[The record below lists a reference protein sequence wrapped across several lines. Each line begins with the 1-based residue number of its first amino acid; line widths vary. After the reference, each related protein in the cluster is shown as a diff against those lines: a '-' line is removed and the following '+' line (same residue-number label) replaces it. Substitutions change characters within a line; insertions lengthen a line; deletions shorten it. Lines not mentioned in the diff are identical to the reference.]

1 MVSIITGNGSY
12 RKVIKTWKGEEMEK
26 KYMERFVGRYC
37 KIVTKEPGE
46 KRSTITTGLLE
57 DVDYEDGFIII
68 DSHQGLGA
76 LRISTI
82 IAIKPTTQKQC
93 HKRALKANN
102 HAVVGIETLIVFIA
116 MVLVAAVASTVL
128 IQTMDTLQLRA
139 RYISDQT
146 IREVSSGLAINEV
159 IGYTNVNETKI
170 ELLALQVRTTPGS
183 RDIDLSLST
192 LTVLYGKGD
201 NADLFAL
208 KLNESQI
215 YDINDKPSNEGVFEY
230 LNGSLELDE
239 NEFGL
244 LWLNPPKNPKGA
256 GQYGIT
262 SGDIALLIIN
272 VEELCDGLD
281 PRETIS
287 GILQPESGM
296 KASFEIVT
304 PAVFGQRVVDFY

>member
-1 MVSIITGNGSY
+1 
-12 RKVIKTWKGEEMEK
+12 
-26 KYMERFVGRYC
+26 
-37 KIVTKEPGE
+37 
-46 KRSTITTGLLE
+46 
-57 DVDYEDGFIII
+57 
-68 DSHQGLGA
+68 
-76 LRISTI
+76 
-82 IAIKPTTQKQC
+82 
-93 HKRALKANN
+93 
-102 HAVVGIETLIVFIA
+102 

>member
-1 MVSIITGNGSY
+1 
-12 RKVIKTWKGEEMEK
+12 MEN

-46 KRSTITTGLLE
+46 KKATITTGLLE

-82 IAIKPTTQKQC
+82 IAIKPATRKQC
-93 HKRALKANN
+93 QKRTLNANN

-128 IQTMDTLQLRA
+128 IQTMDTLQQRA

-146 IREVSSGLAINEV
+146 IREVSSGLSITEV
-159 IGYTNVNETKI
+159 IGYTDANKTKV
-170 ELLALQVRTTPGS
+170 EYLALQVRTIPGS
-183 RDIDLSLST
+183 RDMDLSLCT
-192 LTVLYGKGD
+192 LTILYGEEGED
-201 NADLFAL
+201 ADLFVL
-208 KLNESQI
+208 TLNTSI
-215 YDINDKPSNEGVFEY
+215 ASGISDISDEGVFKY
-230 LNGSLELDE
+230 LTATASPTISDLTKSQFGLFAMHDEDGSLT
-239 NEFGL
+239 NT
-244 LWLNPPKNPKGA
+244 N
-256 GQYGIT
+256 GIN

-272 VEELCDGLD
+272 VDALCEGLEA
-281 PRETIS
+281 REALS
-287 GILQPESGM
+287 GSLQPESGM

-304 PAVFGQRVVDFY
+304 PAVFSQQVVDFY

>member
-1 MVSIITGNGSY
+1 VIT
-12 RKVIKTWKGEEMEK
+12 TWKGEEMEN

-46 KRSTITTGLLE
+46 KKATITTGLLE

-82 IAIKPTTQKQC
+82 IAIKPATRKQC
-93 HKRALKANN
+93 HKRSLEANN

-128 IQTMDTLQLRA
+128 IQTMDTLQQRA

-146 IREVSSGLAINEV
+146 IREVSSGLAIPEV
-159 IGYTNVNETKI
+159 IGYTDDGKTKV
-170 ELLALQVRTTPGS
+170 EYLALQVRTTPGS

-192 LTVLYGKGD
+192 LTVLYEED
-201 NADLFAL
+201 IFVLTLDVT
-208 KLNESQI
+208 LNESCI
-215 YDINDKPSNEGVFEY
+215 RDVNEKDSNIGVFEY
-230 LNGSLELDE
+230 IETELADLDE

-244 LWLNPPKNPKGA
+244 LWLNPPKNSKGD
-256 GQYGIT
+256 GEYGIT
-262 SGDIALLIIN
+262 SGDLGLLIVN
-272 VEELCDGLD
+272 VDELCGGLE
-281 PRETIS
+281 PRASLS
-287 GILQPESGM
+287 GTLQPESGM
-296 KASFEIVT
+296 KASFEVVT

>member
-1 MVSIITGNGSY
+1 VIT
-12 RKVIKTWKGEEMEK
+12 TWKGEEMEN

-46 KRSTITTGLLE
+46 KKATITTGLLE

-82 IAIKPTTQKQC
+82 IAIKPATRKQC
-93 HKRALKANN
+93 HKRSLEANN

-128 IQTMDTLQLRA
+128 IQTMDTLQQRA

-146 IREVSSGLAINEV
+146 IREVSSGLAIPEV
-159 IGYTNVNETKI
+159 IGYTDDGKTKV
-170 ELLALQVRTTPGS
+170 EYLALQVRTTPGS

-192 LTVLYGKGD
+192 LTVLYEED
-201 NADLFAL
+201 IFVLTLDDDAILELTTDFDPD
-208 KLNESQI
+208 SVD
-215 YDINDKPSNEGVFEY
+215 YDGVFGFIDHEFAT
-230 LNGSLELDE
+230 LNGGDGLHK

-244 LWLNPPKNPKGA
+244 LWLNPPNNAKGS
-256 GQYGIT
+256 GEYGIT
-262 SGDIALLIIN
+262 SGDIALLIVN
-272 VEELCDGLD
+272 VDELCGGLE
-281 PRETIS
+281 PRASLS
-287 GILQPESGM
+287 GTLQPESGM
-296 KASFEIVT
+296 KASFEVVT